1 MDSTKKNKYFL
12 LIGLKKIKFVALNQK
27 KEILINK
34 ETLIDD
40 SSLDE
45 SFKSLENFLDKN
57 IITIE
62 DKLKNY
68 VKDIYLIID
77 YNNFLTINM
86 SSTVN
91 FKNYIDQPRHTSNF
105 LNNIKNNLIKNM
117 DAYDLIHMIINKFII
132 DKKSCS
138 SIPTGGNYNDIF
150 LELKFIF
157 LQDDII
163 QNLKSV
169 FSKYQIL
176 IKNICCYEYVD
187 GFNGSEKNNIF
198 NLAYELSNGFNEKEI
213 MFINKSSKNNGFF
226 EKFFNFFS

>member
-1 MDSTKKNKYFL
+1 
-12 LIGLKKIKFVALNQK
+12 
-27 KEILINK
+27 
-34 ETLIDD
+34 
-40 SSLDE
+40 
-45 SFKSLENFLDKN
+45 
-57 IITIE
+57 
-62 DKLKNY
+62 
-68 VKDIYLIID
+68 
-77 YNNFLTINM
+77 
-86 SSTVN
+86 
-91 FKNYIDQPRHTSNF
+91 
-105 LNNIKNNLIKNM
+105 M

-132 DKKSCS
+132 DKKSFS